1 MHLGAAVNCV
11 SSLLSKRRLPRR
23 GIQVAVNLTGAA
35 GAAWFARA
43 SLAYFAQTHRL
54 IGALFC
60 IEQTWFVAA
69 FLLRRP
75 AQSVDQSLPSW
86 LFAAGGTFG
95 GLLLRPTGS
104 HPLWGVRTGFIVQ
117 VTGLVVVIV
126 SLFALGRSF
135 GFVAADRG
143 LITRGP
149 YRVARHPM
157 YAGYLMI
164 QVGYVLQAISWRN
177 IIVVLAVTG
186 CNVGRALAEERV
198 LGASASYPSYRE
210 RVRWRLLPGIW

>member
-1 MHLGAAVNCV
+1 MISV
-11 SSLLSKRRLPRR
+11 SSLLGKRRLPRR
-23 GIQVAVNLTGAA
+23 GIQVTVNLTGAA
-35 GAAWFARA
+35 SAAWFARA
-43 SLAYFAQTHRL
+43 SLVYFAETHRL

-60 IEQTWFVAA
+60 VEQTWFVVA

-75 AQSVDQSLPSW
+75 AQSVDRSLPSW
-86 LFAAGGTFG
+86 LLAAGGTFG
-95 GLLLRPTGS
+95 GLVLRPTGS
-104 HPLWGVRTGFIVQ
+104 HPLWGVRAGFILQ

-149 YRVARHPM
+149 YRIARHPM

-186 CNVGRALAEERV
+186 CNAGRALAEERV
-198 LGASASYPSYRE
+198 LGASASYQSYRE